1 MATPTDTMTALAAA
15 RPQPETPVQNLPAV
29 RSGFDN
35 SQSFELLQRGAR
47 LLASSSLV
55 PQNYQGNIPNCVIA
69 LNMAQ
74 RIGADPLLVMQNLYL
89 VHGRP
94 GWSAQFLIACF
105 NQCGR
110 FSAIRYRWTATQA
123 DGDAWGC
130 QAYAKELSTGEIIDG
145 PTITLALAKKEGWY
159 QKSGS
164 KWQSIPQLM
173 LMYRAAAW
181 LVRTHAP
188 EISMGLQTAEE
199 LGDVYDANR
208 GTDGTYAIDGEL
220 GAPSTTA
227 RLDTLAQTPPQA
239 AAGSAQAGDPAPTEA
254 TPPAAEKP
262 AAAPKGKAKAKAK
275 AAPPA
280 PAEAPKPAEVPTGE
294 ITTGQIM
301 AAIVRATT
309 AEQVDEQLD
318 LARGFP
324 EAIRGPLENAG
335 KSRKAQLGGG
345 ADLFQAT

>member
-1 MATPTDTMTALAAA
+1 MSVTEQNAVPAKQTTIHALKPAAEA
-15 RPQPETPVQNLPAV
+15 PIQNMPAI

-35 SQSFELLQRGAR
+35 LQAFELMQRGAK
-47 LLASSSLV
+47 LLASSTLV
-55 PQNYQGNIPNCVIA
+55 PKDYQGNLPNCVIA

-74 RIGADPLLVMQNLYL
+74 RIGADPLLVMQNLYV

-110 FSAIRYRWTATQA
+110 FSAIRYRWMATQG

-130 QAYAKELSTGEIIDG
+130 QAYAKELSTGEIIEG
-145 PTITLALAKKEGWY
+145 PMITIGLAKKEGWY

-199 LGDVYDANR
+199 LGDVYDAKRDANGR
-208 GTDGTYAIDGEL
+208 YSVT
-220 GAPSTTA
+220 
-227 RLDTLAQTPPQA
+227 LDTLRDDVEV
-239 AAGSAQAGDPAPTEA
+239 GH
-254 TPPAAEKP
+254 
-262 AAAPKGKAKAKAK
+262 
-275 AAPPA
+275 APPA
-280 PAEAPKPAEVPTGE
+280 ETKPAETVDTSTGE
-294 ITTGQIM
+294 VVDAGPSLPEGFDVEG
-301 AAIVRATT
+301 AAKALRGCK
-309 AEQVDEQLD
+309 D
-318 LARGFP
+318 LKK
-324 EAIRGPLENAG
+324 LLG
-335 KSRKAQLGGG
+335 KWTEIKQQLGD
-345 ADLFQAT
+345 AETPLPVSAAYEEMREALSQKE